1 MQHLEDLICGR
12 RVLRYDVRG
21 QEGGGIML

>member
-1 MQHLEDLICGR
+1 MQHLENLICGR

-21 QEGGGIML
+21 QEGGGIM